1 MTDRNR
7 ELAEMMQAAM
17 GLGASASASALRNV
31 SQLAHEDGIQPA
43 LDQIAIL
50 SSLSERAQT
59 CMSVAAAAEAEGDA
73 RLAEHG
79 WLHALALMN
88 HMTEQA
94 TEVET
99 PMTEQ
104 EHFFSRQVAG
114 RRH

>member
-1 MTDRNR
+1 MTDRNH
-7 ELAEMMQAAM
+7 EIDEMMQAAM

-31 SQLAHEDGIQPA
+31 SQLVREDGTQSA

-59 CMSVAAAAEAEGDA
+59 CMSVAAAAEVEGDA
-73 RLAEHG
+73 QLAEHG
-79 WLHALALMN
+79 WLHALSLMN
-88 HMTEQA
+88 HMAEAA